1 MPQKPAKFHFQP
13 VENKNVSELVF
24 FFNRFYFFEKFFTE
38 NECFSVVWRWFDAW
52 TTRILSLKPFSSTQ
66 ILIFDN
72 FLVPGFEKKIVCWA
86 KNRTKK
92 GVLLW
97 FSKSNQLFYG
107 LKHVWTHFWPYFDM
121 WKPAET
127 EKLVKTPHFPEKKT
141 YWKKKLMENTFFFPT
156 DSKNNICKITWPLFY
171 AQIAVQA
178 FFLEKL
184 LFFRFFWILSSIWL
198 VPEEN
203 MVSFDCLW
211 LKFWPIRCPV
221 P

>member
-1 MPQKPAKFHFQP
+1 MLHTYVTS

-127 EKLVKTPHFPEKKT
+127 EKLVKTPHFPEKKPI
-141 YWKKKLMENTFFFPT
+141 KKKNLWKIRFFFRQNYKT
-156 DSKNNICKITWPLFY
+156 
-171 AQIAVQA
+171 
-178 FFLEKL
+178 
-184 LFFRFFWILSSIWL
+184 
-198 VPEEN
+198 
-203 MVSFDCLW
+203 
-211 LKFWPIRCPV
+211 
-221 P
+221 